1 MTSMTAKLKYSDV
14 ILCTVQPRRKTQ
26 SSRLFKDYHN
36 TELTRNMCVYMES
49 VKQRVQN
56 GPRIVDFV
64 LDGIAHFAFWLYS
77 IYNVK

>member
-1 MTSMTAKLKYSDV
+1 MYRTAKTKNAKFTSFQGLY
-14 ILCTVQPRRKTQ
+14 
-26 SSRLFKDYHN
+26 N
-36 TELTRNMCVYMES
+36 TGLTRNMCVYMES

>member
-36 TELTRNMCVYMES
+36 TELTRNMRIHGQS

-56 GPRIVDFV
+56 GPRTVDFV
-64 LDGIAHFAFWLYS
+64 LDGIAHFVFSLLAVQY
-77 IYNVK
+77 I